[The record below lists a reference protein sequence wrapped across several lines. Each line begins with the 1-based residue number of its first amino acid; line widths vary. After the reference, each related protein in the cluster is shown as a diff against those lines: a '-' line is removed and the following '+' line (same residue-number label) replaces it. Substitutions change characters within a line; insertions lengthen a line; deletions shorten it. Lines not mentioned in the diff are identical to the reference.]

1 MRPED
6 IKIRKILVNVE
17 EINSDG
23 GKAIEGGKQ
32 HKRVAVNAVIEN
44 PFAGKFVED
53 LELLSDWGAY
63 IAPTMIEKGLAAA
76 GLKPEEVESYGK
88 GAIVGENGEL
98 EHAAAILHPK
108 LGKPFRAAIVRG
120 LALIPSNKKIGG
132 IGTALDVGLCHKD
145 AAFIR
150 SHFDSMEIRV
160 QDAPMA
166 NEIVLSLVIT
176 NCGRPHP
183 RVGGL
188 TVEDAKYEDGLR

>member
-1 MRPED
+1 MKVED
-6 IKIRKILVNVE
+6 IKIRKIYTNIE
-17 EINSDG
+17 EVKIDG
-23 GKAIEGGKQ
+23 GKEISGDKQ
-32 HKRVAVNAVIEN
+32 HKRVAVCAVIEN
-44 PFAGKFVED
+44 PFAGKYED
-53 LELLSDWGAY
+53 SLELLSDWGAY
-63 IAPTMIEKGLAAA
+63 IAPILVKRGLDAA

-108 LGKPFRAAIVRG
+108 LGKPFREAIVRG

-132 IGTALDVGLCHKD
+132 MGSTLDIGLNHKD

-150 SHFDSMEIRV
+150 SHFDSMEIRI

-166 NEIVLSLVIT
+166 NEIVLGLVIT

-188 TVEDAKYEDGLR
+188 TVEEARFEDGLR

>member
-1 MRPED
+1 MRVED
-6 IKIRKILVNVE
+6 IKIRKIYTNVE
-17 EINSDG
+17 EVKIDG
-23 GKAIEGGKQ
+23 GKEISDDKQ
-32 HKRVAVNAVIEN
+32 HKRVAVCAVIEN
-44 PFAGKFVED
+44 PFAGKYED
-53 LELLSDWGAY
+53 SLELLSDWGAY
-63 IAPTMIEKGLAAA
+63 IAPILIKKGLDAA

-108 LGKPFRAAIVRG
+108 LGKPFREAIVRG

-132 IGTALDVGLCHKD
+132 MGSTLDIGLNHKD

-150 SHFDSMEIRV
+150 SHFDSMEIRI

-166 NEIVLSLVIT
+166 NEIVLGLVIT

-188 TVEDAKYEDGLR
+188 TVEEARFEDGLR

>member
-1 MRPED
+1 MRVED
-6 IKIRKILVNVE
+6 IKIRKVLTNVE
-17 EINSDG
+17 EIKIDG
-23 GKAIEGGKQ
+23 GKEISDSKQ
-32 HKRVAVNAVIEN
+32 HKRVAVCAVIEN
-44 PFAGKFVED
+44 PFAGRYENS

-63 IAPTMIEKGLAAA
+63 IAPILIKKGLDAA
-76 GLKPEEVESYGK
+76 GLKPEEIESYGK
-88 GAIVGENGEL
+88 GAIVGANGEL

-108 LGKPFRAAIVRG
+108 LGKPFREAIVRG

-132 IGTALDVGLCHKD
+132 MGSTLDIGLNHKD

-166 NEIVLSLVIT
+166 NEIVLGLVIT

-188 TVEDAKYEDGLR
+188 TVDEAKFEDGLR

>member
-1 MRPED
+1 MRVED
-6 IKIRKILVNVE
+6 IRIRKIYTNVE
-17 EINSDG
+17 EVRVDG
-23 GKAIEGGKQ
+23 GKEISGDKQ
-32 HKRVAVNAVIEN
+32 HKRVAVCAVIEN
-44 PFAGKFVED
+44 PFAGKYED
-53 LELLSDWGAY
+53 SLELLSDWGAY
-63 IAPTMIEKGLAAA
+63 IAPILIKKGLDAA

-108 LGKPFRAAIVRG
+108 LGKPFREAIVRG

-132 IGTALDVGLCHKD
+132 MGTTLDIGLNHKD

-150 SHFDSMEIRV
+150 SHFDSMEIRI

-166 NEIVLSLVIT
+166 NEIVLGLVIT

-188 TVEDAKYEDGLR
+188 TVEEARFEDGLR

>member
-1 MRPED
+1 MKVED
-6 IKIRKILVNVE
+6 IKIRKIYTNVE

-23 GKAIEGGKQ
+23 GVEIKDGKQ
-32 HKRVAVNAVIEN
+32 HKRVAICAVIEN
-44 PFAGKFVED
+44 PFAGKYVED
-53 LELLSDWGAY
+53 LEILSDWGAY
-63 IAPTMIEKGLAAA
+63 IAPELVKKGLDAA

-108 LGKPFRAAIVRG
+108 LGKPFRQAIVRG
-120 LALIPSNKKIGG
+120 LALIPSNKKVGGVGSTLDIG
-132 IGTALDVGLCHKD
+132 LNHKD

-150 SHFDSMEIRV
+150 SHFDSMEIRIP
-160 QDAPMA
+160 DAPKA
-166 NEIVLSLVIT
+166 NEIVLGLVIT

-188 TVEDAKYEDGLR
+188 TVEGAKFEDGLR

>member
-1 MRPED
+1 MRVED
-6 IKIRKILVNVE
+6 IKIRKILTNVE
-17 EINSDG
+17 EIKIDG
-23 GKAIEGGKQ
+23 GKDIADGKQ
-32 HKRVAVNAVIEN
+32 HKRVAVCAVIDN
-44 PFAGKFVED
+44 PFAGRYENS

-63 IAPTMIEKGLAAA
+63 IAPILVKKGLDAA
-76 GLKPEEVESYGK
+76 GLKPEEIESYGK
-88 GAIVGENGEL
+88 GAIVGANGEL

-108 LGKPFRAAIVRG
+108 LGKPFREAIVRG
-120 LALIPSNKKIGG
+120 LALIPSNKKIGTMG
-132 IGTALDVGLCHKD
+132 STLDIGLNHKD

-166 NEIVLSLVIT
+166 NEIVLGLVIT

-188 TVEDAKYEDGLR
+188 TVDEAKFEDGLR

>member
-1 MRPED
+1 MKVED
-6 IKIRKILVNVE
+6 IKIRKFYTNVE
-17 EINSDG
+17 EVKIDG
-23 GKAIEGGKQ
+23 GKEIPDNKQ
-32 HKRVAVNAVIEN
+32 HKRVAVCAVIEN
-44 PFAGKFVED
+44 PFAGNYVD
-53 LELLSDWGAY
+53 SLELLSDWGAY
-63 IAPTMIEKGLAAA
+63 IAPILVKKGLDAA

-108 LGKPFRAAIVRG
+108 LGKPFREAIVRG

-132 IGTALDVGLCHKD
+132 MGSTLDIGLNHKD

-150 SHFDSMEIRV
+150 SHFDSMEIRLH
-160 QDAPMA
+160 DAPMA
-166 NEIVLSLVIT
+166 NEIVLGLVIT

-188 TVEDAKYEDGLR
+188 TVDEARFEDGLR